1 MTNLEKVLKDFN
13 KEVIKQARANL
24 TRKGKKDRG
33 TLYNEMKSEVKAS
46 KNSFYS
52 NISFGGAKEYWDFID
67 KGVKGAT
74 SSKKAPKSPYK
85 FGTGTTKGGFKSSID
100 GWVKRKGIQFRQR
113 EGKGVKGQFL
123 SYNQTSFL
131 IRRAIWN
138 KGLETTN
145 FISRPFELAFKRLPN
160 EVIQA
165 YSLDLDSTLKYIV
178 G

>member
-24 TRKGKKDRG
+24 TRKGKRDTN
-33 TLYNEMKSEVKAS
+33 TLYKEMNSTVS
-46 KNSFYS
+46 VGKNSFYS
-52 NISFGGAKEYWDFID
+52 SIDFGKASEYWDFID
-67 KGVKGAT
+67 KGVKGV
-74 SSKKAPKSPYK
+74 SSSARAPQSPYK
-85 FGTGTTKGGFKSSID
+85 FGTGTGRKGGLTKGID
-100 GWVKRKGIQFRQR
+100 GWVRRKRFQFKDKQ
-113 EGKGVKGQFL
+113 GKFL
-123 SYNQTSFL
+123 SYESTAFL

>member
-1 MTNLEKVLKDFN
+1 VTNLEKVLKDFN

-24 TRKGKKDRG
+24 TRKGKRDTN
-33 TLYNEMKSEVKAS
+33 TLYKEMNSTVS
-46 KNSFYS
+46 VGKNSFYS
-52 NISFGGAKEYWDFID
+52 SIDFGKASEYWDFID
-67 KGVKGAT
+67 KGVKGV
-74 SSKKAPKSPYK
+74 SSSARAPQSPYK
-85 FGTGTTKGGFKSSID
+85 FGTGTGTTGGLTKGID
-100 GWVKRKGIQFRQR
+100 GWVRRKRFQFKDKQ
-113 EGKGVKGQFL
+113 GKFL
-123 SYNQTSFL
+123 SYESTAFL

>member
-24 TRKGKKDRG
+24 TRKGKRDTN
-33 TLYNEMKSEVKAS
+33 TLYKEMNSTVS
-46 KNSFYS
+46 VGKNSFYS
-52 NISFGGAKEYWDFID
+52 SIDFGKASEYWDFID
-67 KGVKGAT
+67 KGVKGV
-74 SSKKAPKSPYK
+74 SSSARAPQSPYK
-85 FGTGTTKGGFKSSID
+85 FGTGTGTTGGLTKGID
-100 GWVKRKGIQFRQR
+100 GWVRRKRFQFKDKQ
-113 EGKGVKGQFL
+113 GKFL
-123 SYNQTSFL
+123 SYESTAFL

>member
-1 MTNLEKVLKDFN
+1 VTNLEKVLKDFN

-24 TRKGKKDRG
+24 TRKGKRDTN
-33 TLYNEMKSEVKAS
+33 TLYKEMNSTVS
-46 KNSFYS
+46 VGKNSFYS
-52 NISFGGAKEYWDFID
+52 SIDFGKASEYWDFID
-67 KGVKGAT
+67 KGVKGV
-74 SSKKAPKSPYK
+74 SSSQRAPQSPYK
-85 FGTGTTKGGFKSSID
+85 FGTGTGRKGGLTKGID
-100 GWVKRKGIQFRQR
+100 GWVRRKRFQFKDKQ
-113 EGKGVKGQFL
+113 GKFL
-123 SYNQTSFL
+123 SYESTAFL

-160 EVIQA
+160 EVVEA

>member
-24 TRKGKKDRG
+24 TRKGKRDTN
-33 TLYNEMKSEVKAS
+33 TLYKEMNSTVTVG

-52 NISFGGAKEYWDFID
+52 SIDFGKASEYWDFID
-67 KGVKGAT
+67 KGVKGV
-74 SSKKAPKSPYK
+74 SSSQRAPQSPYK
-85 FGTGTTKGGFKSSID
+85 FGTGTGRRGGLTKGID
-100 GWVKRKGIQFRQR
+100 GWVKRKRFQFRNKD
-113 EGKGVKGQFL
+113 GKFL
-123 SYNQTSFL
+123 SYESTAFL

-145 FISRPFELAFKRLPN
+145 FISRPFELAFKRLPQ
-160 EVIQA
+160 EVVEA

>member
-1 MTNLEKVLKDFN
+1 MTNLEKTLKDFN

-24 TRKGKKDRG
+24 TRKGKRDTN
-33 TLYNEMKSEVKAS
+33 TLYKEMKSTVKEF

-52 NISFGGAKEYWDFID
+52 SIDFGKASEYWDFID
-67 KGVKGAT
+67 KGVKGV
-74 SSKKAPKSPYK
+74 SSSARAPQSPYK
-85 FGTGTTKGGFKSSID
+85 FGTGTGRTGGLTKGID
-100 GWVKRKGIQFRQR
+100 GWVRRKRFQFKDKQ
-113 EGKGVKGQFL
+113 GKFL
-123 SYNQTSFL
+123 SYESTAFL

-160 EVIQA
+160 DVIQA

>member
-1 MTNLEKVLKDFN
+1 VTNLENVLKDFN

-24 TRKGKKDRG
+24 TRKGKRDTN
-33 TLYNEMKSEVKAS
+33 TLYKEMNSTVS
-46 KNSFYS
+46 VGKNSFYS
-52 NISFGGAKEYWDFID
+52 SIDFGKASDYWDFID
-67 KGVKGAT
+67 KGVKGV
-74 SSKKAPKSPYK
+74 SSSAKAPQSPYK
-85 FGTGTTKGGFKSSID
+85 FGTGTGRKGGLTKGID
-100 GWVKRKGIQFRQR
+100 GWVRRKRFQFKDKQ
-113 EGKGVKGQFL
+113 GKFL
-123 SYNQTSFL
+123 SYESTAFL

-160 EVIQA
+160 EVVEA

>member
-1 MTNLEKVLKDFN
+1 MTNLEKTLKDFN

-24 TRKGKKDRG
+24 TRKGKRDTN
-33 TLYNEMKSEVKAS
+33 TLYKDMKSTVKES

-52 NISFGGAKEYWDFID
+52 NISFGDTAKEYWDFID
-67 KGVKGAT
+67 KGVKGV
-74 SSKKAPKSPYK
+74 SSSARAPQSPYK
-85 FGTGTTKGGFKSSID
+85 FGTGTGRTGGLTKGID
-100 GWVKRKGIQFRQR
+100 GWVRRKRFQFKDKQ
-113 EGKGVKGQFL
+113 GKFL
-123 SYNQTSFL
+123 SYESTAFL

-160 EVIQA
+160 DVIQA

>member
-1 MTNLEKVLKDFN
+1 VTNLEKVLKDFN

-24 TRKGKKDRG
+24 TRKGKRDTN
-33 TLYNEMKSEVKAS
+33 TLYKEMNSTVS
-46 KNSFYS
+46 VGKNSFYS
-52 NISFGGAKEYWDFID
+52 SIDFGKASEYWDFID
-67 KGVKGAT
+67 KGVKGV
-74 SSKKAPKSPYK
+74 SSSARAPQSPYK
-85 FGTGTTKGGFKSSID
+85 FGTGTGRKGGLTKGID
-100 GWVKRKGIQFRQR
+100 GWVRRKRFQFKDKQ
-113 EGKGVKGQFL
+113 GKFL
-123 SYNQTSFL
+123 SYESTAFL

>member
-1 MTNLEKVLKDFN
+1 VTNLEKVLKDFN

-24 TRKGKKDRG
+24 TRKGKRDTN
-33 TLYNEMKSEVKAS
+33 TLYKDMKSTVIPY

-67 KGVKGAT
+67 KGVKGV
-74 SSKKAPKSPYK
+74 SSSARAPQSPYK
-85 FGTGTTKGGFKSSID
+85 FGTGTGRTGGLTKGID
-100 GWVKRKGIQFRQR
+100 GWVRRKRFQFKDKQ
-113 EGKGVKGQFL
+113 GKFL
-123 SYNQTSFL
+123 SYESTAFL

>member
-1 MTNLEKVLKDFN
+1 VTNLEKVLKDFN

-24 TRKGKKDRG
+24 TRKGKRDTN
-33 TLYNEMKSEVKAS
+33 TLYKEMNSTVS
-46 KNSFYS
+46 VGKNSFYS
-52 NISFGGAKEYWDFID
+52 SIDFGKASDYWDFID
-67 KGVKGAT
+67 KGVKGV
-74 SSKKAPKSPYK
+74 SSSQRAPQSPYK
-85 FGTGTTKGGFKSSID
+85 FGTGTGRKGGLTKGID
-100 GWVKRKGIQFRQR
+100 GWVRRKRFQFKDKQ
-113 EGKGVKGQFL
+113 GKFL
-123 SYNQTSFL
+123 SYESTAFL

-160 EVIQA
+160 EVVEA

>member
-1 MTNLEKVLKDFN
+1 VTNLEKVLKDFN

-24 TRKGKKDRG
+24 TRKGKRDTN
-33 TLYNEMKSEVKAS
+33 TLYKEMNSTVS
-46 KNSFYS
+46 VGKNSFYS

-74 SSKKAPKSPYK
+74 SSNKAPKSPYK

-123 SYNQTSFL
+123 SYDQTSFL
-131 IRRAIWN
+131 IRRSIWN

-160 EVIQA
+160 EVVQA